1 METLFIFVIVALFIQ
16 IALFYMAKQKKKLTV
31 TKDSIL
37 EKYNIKTKGDAFK
50 LINSHQI
57 PEVDRIKI
65 EKFYQEGF

>member
-1 METLFIFVIVALFIQ
+1 METLFIFVVVALSIQ
-16 IALFYMAKQKKKLTV
+16 IVLFIMAKQKKKLSV
-31 TKDSIL
+31 TNDSVL
-37 EKYNIKTKGDAFK
+37 EKYNIKTRGDAFK